1 MVGNAKDAWNE
12 VGERFASWGR
22 MVGDRYREADASA
35 SEGAASMSEGAKEA
49 QRKLEEAARELS
61 DQLNRAFTALGDTL
75 RDPKAKEDLKD
86 AVRAIGEASRS
97 PSRRR
102 ATRSAGGSPAPGRT
116 RRPTTVP
123 ARTRATGRRAREA
136 PPPDARRP
144 ERPAPQHLS
153 GLRADE
159 CFLIVGRFP
168 AV

>member
-86 AVRAIGEASRS
+86 AVRAIGEAFSVTVTQTS
-97 PSRRR
+97 DEIRRR
-102 ATRSAGGSPAPGRT
+102 IAGSGSDETPDDSSSSDPGDGAKGAGST
-116 RRPTTVP
+116 
-123 ARTRATGRRAREA
+123 AA
-136 PPPDARRP
+136 
-144 ERPAPQHLS
+144 
-153 GLRADE
+153 
-159 CFLIVGRFP
+159 
-168 AV
+168 